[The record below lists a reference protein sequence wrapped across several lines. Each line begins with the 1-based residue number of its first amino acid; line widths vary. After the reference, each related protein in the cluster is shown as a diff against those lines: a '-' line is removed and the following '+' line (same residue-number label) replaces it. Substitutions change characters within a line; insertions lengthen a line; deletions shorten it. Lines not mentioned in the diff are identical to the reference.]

1 MVSLSVQAACD
12 YVRKVMD
19 ELVSVEDIG
28 LLASPDALDLTRLVE
43 GFIAEA
49 VIRIHNA
56 APSFLLDGEKG
67 TVGEDY
73 AAAIEDGTEGV
84 VVITMLKDTLR
95 LVSVKA
101 DDSPVVVCNIIPEDS
116 AEGRKQLNRYV
127 RGVYDDPR
135 VVLAKVWS
143 GDRLP
148 ILKYYSSSKNTCPV
162 FELEYIPYPVMS
174 DGGILV
180 SPRLEYAVLN
190 ELAAMVLDSLNEHE
204 KAGIYRA
211 KAKEYISIS

>member
-1 MVSLSVQAACD
+1 MYQLSVQAACD

-28 LLASPDALDLTRLVE
+28 LLASPDALDLSRLVE

-49 VIRIHNA
+49 VIRTHNA
-56 APSFLLDGEKG
+56 APSYLLDGEKG
-67 TVGEDY
+67 ILETDYTTQFEVGSK
-73 AAAIEDGTEGV
+73 GV
-84 VVITMLKDTLR
+84 VEIMMLKETLR
-95 LVSVKA
+95 IVSIKA

-116 AEGRKQLNRYV
+116 AEGRKQLNSYV

-143 GDRLP
+143 DIHLP
-148 ILKYYSSSKNTCPV
+148 VLKYYSSEKNECPT
-162 FELEYIPYPVMS
+162 FELEYIPYPVVS
-174 DGGILV
+174 NGSVEI

-204 KAGIYRA
+204 KAGLYKA
-211 KAKEYISIS
+211 KAKEYISL

>member
-1 MVSLSVQAACD
+1 MYRLSVQAACD

-28 LLASPDALDLTRLVE
+28 LLASPDALDLSRLVE

-49 VIRIHNA
+49 VIRTHNA
-56 APSFLLDGEKG
+56 APSYLLAG
-67 TVGEDY
+67 V
-73 AAAIEDGTEGV
+73 EGV
-84 VVITMLKDTLR
+84 IYGDYDILGFTDKVVTIGMLQETLR
-95 LVSVKA
+95 IVSIKA

-116 AEGRKQLNRYV
+116 AEGRKQLNKYV

-135 VVLAKVWS
+135 VVLSQERA
-143 GDRLP
+143 GERYP
-148 ILKYYSSSKNTCPV
+148 ILKYYSSEKDECPI
-162 FELEYIPYPVMS
+162 FELEYIPYPVVS
-174 DGGILV
+174 NGSVGI

-204 KAGIYRA
+204 KAGLYKA
-211 KAKEYISIS
+211 KAKEYISL

>member
-1 MVSLSVQAACD
+1 MYRLSVQAACD

-28 LLASPDALDLTRLVE
+28 LLASPDALDLSRLVE

-49 VIRIHNA
+49 VIRTHNA
-56 APSFLLDGEKG
+56 APSYLLAGM
-67 TVGEDY
+67 
-73 AAAIEDGTEGV
+73 EGV
-84 VVITMLKDTLR
+84 IDDDYYIRGFTDKVVTIEMLQETLR
-95 LVSVKA
+95 IVSIRA

-116 AEGRKQLNRYV
+116 AEGRKQLNSYV

-143 GDRLP
+143 GDHLP
-148 ILKYYSSSKNTCPV
+148 ILKYYSSEKDECPT
-162 FELEYIPYPVMS
+162 FELEYIPYPVVS
-174 DGGILV
+174 NGSVWI

-204 KAGIYRA
+204 KAGIYKA
-211 KAKEYISIS
+211 KAKEYISL